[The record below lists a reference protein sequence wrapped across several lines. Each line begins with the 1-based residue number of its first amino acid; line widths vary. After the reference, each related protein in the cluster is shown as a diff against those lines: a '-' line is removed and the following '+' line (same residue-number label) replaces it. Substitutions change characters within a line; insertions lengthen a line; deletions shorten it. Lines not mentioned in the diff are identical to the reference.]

1 MDLQEVRRRIAAAD
15 NDQAILDRQEFES
28 FCSSVVAS
36 LPRTV
41 ETAPERAWAYEQI
54 INLRIEDGRP
64 ARALRIFKQYLG
76 DCAPAA
82 DAAYDAMYQAGLNAS
97 GTGITP
103 LHRRDRFFSLVQLFR
118 KTLALEGMVAECGCF
133 RGLSSYLLCSTLQQ
147 ADAAFDGRGYRIF
160 DSFAGL
166 SAPSQED
173 AIEGEGAQVGR
184 LRHMTRAG
192 NFAASLDKVK
202 AALSAFPRIEY
213 FPGWIPAAFPKEDG
227 VRYRFVHVD
236 VDVYKPTRDSIEYFY
251 PRLVPGG
258 VIVCDDYNWP
268 GARQAIEEVCAR
280 VGVEFA
286 TTPYTQAY
294 IVRRA

>member
-1 MDLQEVRRRIAAAD
+1 MDLEEVRRRIAAAD
-15 NDQAILDRQEFES
+15 SAETILNRQEFES
-28 FCSSVVAS
+28 FCSSIVAS
-36 LPRTV
+36 LPRSV

-64 ARALRIFKQYLG
+64 ARALRVFKQYLG
-76 DCAPAA
+76 DCARRRRRVRCNVPGRFERNRHRNYAA
-82 DAAYDAMYQAGLNAS
+82 PSAGPVFFAGAA
-97 GTGITP
+97 
-103 LHRRDRFFSLVQLFR
+103 FSQDVVAR
-118 KTLALEGMVAECGCF
+118 GHGRGMRV
-133 RGLSSYLLCSTLQQ
+133 LSRAVVVFLCSTLQQ

-213 FPGWIPAAFPKEDG
+213 FPGWIPAAFPQEDG
-227 VRYRFVHVD
+227 ARYRFVHVD
-236 VDVYKPTRDSIEYFY
+236 VDVYQPTRDSIDYFY

-258 VIVCDDYNWP
+258 MIVCDDYNWS

-280 VGVEFA
+280 VGTDFA

-294 IVRRA
+294 IVRRT

>member
-54 INLRIEDGRP
+54 IYLRIEDGRP
-64 ARALRIFKQYLG
+64 ARALRVFKQYLG

-258 VIVCDDYNWP
+258 MIVCDDYNWP